1 MFITFWQIASIR
13 WMIGRRF
20 SFRTAESWS
29 RLRGT
34 RSTKKSRKSTARK
47 ELLHFGFTW
56 YNNWIIHNPNR
67 IFRDWLMLLQWKFQ
81 YYIGL
86 LVHQH
91 QVHHDIR
98 NFIGLVWLER
108 WLIENDS
115 FCKQVIEESNEKVLI
130 SEESYGLVDR
140 YLRKLD
146 QELHKFKMELE
157 ADNRGITEILEKHSL
172 ELDMPANSTLKENR
186 HPKKHVNPP

>member
-1 MFITFWQIASIR
+1 
-13 WMIGRRF
+13 
-20 SFRTAESWS
+20 
-29 RLRGT
+29 
-34 RSTKKSRKSTARK
+34 
-47 ELLHFGFTW
+47 
-56 YNNWIIHNPNR
+56 
-67 IFRDWLMLLQWKFQ
+67 MLLEWKFQ
-81 YYIGL
+81 YYIGAS
-86 LVHQH
+86 VAN
-91 QVHHDIR
+91 DIR

-186 HPKKHVNPP
+186 HPKKHVNPPLNIYFLSPTLQVMVKTINYFLVKTFISCNFTLVALISLVFGKGL